1 MDTIEFSSLK
11 APYGCLSNFS
21 AHDVVCRGTTWRTV
35 EHWFQ
40 GQKFADYQL
49 RFAIQMAKTPSE
61 AKKLGRSRE
70 HPLRSDWEEVK
81 LGIMREGLLAKAK
94 QHGPVREVL
103 LGTGDAVIVERSK
116 KDAFWGNGGDGSG
129 LNHLGRLWMD
139 VRSELTKNGPYD
151 ELADAP
157 PPPWIACP
165 DIPYGSI
172 GWRMGGGE
180 GVMIEFSNF
189 WRGVSSA
196 GRATYRER
204 HPAPKGWERFYS
216 R

>member
-1 MDTIEFSSLK
+1 MNDD
-11 APYGCLSNFS
+11 S
-21 AHDVVCRGTTWRTV
+21 A
-35 EHWFQ
+35 
-40 GQKFADYQL
+40 
-49 RFAIQMAKTPSE
+49 
-61 AKKLGRSRE
+61 
-70 HPLRSDWEEVK
+70 
-81 LGIMREGLLAKAK
+81 EG
-94 QHGPVREVL
+94 
-103 LGTGDAVIVERSK
+103 
-116 KDAFWGNGGDGSG
+116 G
-129 LNHLGRLWMD
+129 LNSRLVFTTPD
-139 VRSELTKNGPYD
+139 AGDYVIRVTPVNAGAHGAYRLT
-151 ELADAP
+151 LADAP